1 LGGAGSGEERSP
13 SSKIPSSRTGGSFVT
28 GSVEVGVKWQALP
41 APERSAD
48 GAAPDQWLAA
58 FHRGDRRAL
67 ARCYEEHLRTVNWAV
82 GQVLQGVDRENVV
95 HDVFC
100 RLLAREELRRN
111 FGGGN
116 FGAWLITVARRQA
129 IDYRRRRDHEQPAG
143 AEVAALREAEPPVVE
158 ETVHLRALAD
168 RFRRV
173 LPARWEPV
181 FRARFLEQ
189 LDQREAAR
197 RLGMRRTTL
206 AYQELQIR
214 RLLRKFV
221 LERDP

>member
-1 LGGAGSGEERSP
+1 VE
-13 SSKIPSSRTGGSFVT
+13 TGVR
-28 GSVEVGVKWQALP
+28 WQALS
-41 APERSAD
+41 APDRSPD
-48 GAAPDQWLAA
+48 EAAPDPWLAA
-58 FHRGDRRAL
+58 FHRGDRGTL
-67 ARCYEEHLRTVNWAV
+67 ARCYEEYVRTVGWAV

-100 RLLAREELRRN
+100 KLLAREELRRN
-111 FGGGN
+111 FTGGN
-116 FGAWLITVARRQA
+116 FGAWLITVSRRQA
-129 IDYRRRRDHEQPAG
+129 IDYRRRREHELPAG
-143 AEVAALREAEPPVVE
+143 AEVAVQREVEPPVVE

-173 LPARWEPV
+173 LPAKWEPV
-181 FRARFLEQ
+181 FRARFLDQ

-214 RLLRKFV
+214 RLLRQFV
-221 LERDP
+221 LEAER